1 MKRKPSRYRA
11 MPVSTRLV
19 RPIKHRGPN
28 LFRPPSASRPPG
40 IYGGKIFVIKQTS
53 RLPSTGAA
61 PGKKVQRILIYD
73 DHPDSLRLVF
83 GRRADSHVHLS
94 DLQRT
99 TSLGVA
105 LLWILVVGLM
115 MAMFWPL
122 L

>member
-1 MKRKPSRYRA
+1 

-19 RPIKHRGPN
+19 RPIKHLDPN
-28 LFRPPSASRPPG
+28 LFRPLSASGPSG

-53 RLPSTGAA
+53 CLPSTGAA

-83 GRRADSHVHLS
+83 GRRTASHVHLP
-94 DLQRT
+94 DLPRT
-99 TSLGVA
+99 TSMGVA
-105 LLWILVVGLM
+105 FLWILVVGLM
-115 MAMFWPL
+115 MAMLWPL